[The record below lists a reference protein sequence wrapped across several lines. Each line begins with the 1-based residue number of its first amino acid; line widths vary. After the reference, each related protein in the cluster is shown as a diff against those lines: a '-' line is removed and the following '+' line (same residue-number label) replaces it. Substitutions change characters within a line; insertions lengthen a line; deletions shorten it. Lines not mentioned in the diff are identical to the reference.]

1 MKTHIAIVG
10 LGLIGGSLGLALK
23 RNKQITI
30 TGFDNSYETMQEAYR
45 RGIIDHISASLP
57 KVGEEADI
65 IIFATPVNTTVR
77 LMQDL
82 PNWSLKK
89 NVIITDTGSTK
100 KPIMDAAQK
109 LRDYGLTFVGGHPMA
124 GSHKSGVTAAKA
136 HLFENAYFVLTPFH
150 DEGEQSVEIL
160 RTLLQPTKA
169 KVVKMDAT
177 THDRMTA
184 VVSHFPHLI
193 AASLVRR
200 LAEQEVHDSF
210 VRELAAGGFRD
221 ITRIASADPIMW
233 RDITAQNKAEL
244 LAQLDGWTKEMDNIR
259 TLLEK
264 GDPIDIQQFF
274 TQAKAY
280 RDELPITSK
289 GAMFTNYDLHVDIPD
304 HPGVISE
311 ITKILADEEIS
322 ITNIRIVE
330 TRTDVFGILVISFQS
345 IRDRERAQYA
355 LQTRTDYSSH
365 IM

>member
-1 MKTHIAIVG
+1 IRDRNVTGVQTC
-10 LGLIGGSLGLALK
+10 AL
-23 RNKQITI
+23 
-30 TGFDNSYETMQEAYR
+30 
-45 RGIIDHISASLP
+45 P
-57 KVGEEADI
+57 
-65 IIFATPVNTTVR
+65 IF
-77 LMQDL
+77 
-82 PNWSLKK
+82 
-89 NVIITDTGSTK
+89 
-100 KPIMDAAQK
+100 
-109 LRDYGLTFVGGHPMA
+109 
-124 GSHKSGVTAAKA
+124 
-136 HLFENAYFVLTPFH
+136 
-150 DEGEQSVEIL
+150 
-160 RTLLQPTKA
+160 
-169 KVVKMDAT
+169 
-177 THDRMTA
+177 
-184 VVSHFPHLI
+184 
-193 AASLVRR
+193 
-200 LAEQEVHDSF
+200 
-210 VRELAAGGFRD
+210 
-221 ITRIASADPIMW
+221 MW

-330 TRTDVFGILVISFQS
+330 TRTDVFGSLVISFQS
-345 IRDRERAQYA
+345 IRHRERAQYA